1 MPHIT
6 KDFPG
11 ETLAKEMEKKLVH
24 LEANMSRHCKLQKVI
39 TESCTSSSPMQCLL
53 VLMLL
58 IFIQTVTPALA
69 KEELVNTVAGN
80 VRFTR
85 NEKTSQCEV
94 LLEHKPILKIE
105 CEFAYVPKITA
116 HFRGTLGRFDEV
128 VVLQENPMGNACNGG
143 PLHLIG
149 LKKDKSYYV
158 SGPLD
163 FCGGKDPIIE
173 LQGEIISI
181 TFPSGPPNR
190 GSGHIPAERWIF
202 QNGQLKK
209 SRKSF

>member
-1 MPHIT
+1 M
-6 KDFPG
+6 DRF
-11 ETLAKEMEKKLVH
+11 
-24 LEANMSRHCKLQKVI
+24 I
-39 TESCTSSSPMQCLL
+39 TESHSSSSPMQCILI
-53 VLMLL
+53 LMLL
-58 IFIQTVTPALA
+58 IFSQTVTLALA
-69 KEELVNTVAGN
+69 KEELVKTVAGK
-80 VRFTR
+80 VSLTR
-85 NEKTSQCEV
+85 NEKTAQCEV
-94 LLEHKPILKIE
+94 LLDHKPILTMG
-105 CEFAYVPKITA
+105 CEFAYLPEITA

-149 LKKDKSYYV
+149 LKKNKTYNV
-158 SGPLD
+158 SGALD

-173 LQGEIISI
+173 HKGEIISI

-209 SRKSF
+209 SSISF